1 MAKPG
6 LKVVFFDDFTGGL
19 NNTDSRQNLLPN
31 ETPDCLD
38 VVFNSRGGFAAR
50 RGYRTTT
57 SSSILSGGYIGGQF
71 SAGTEVLWGIDSGG
85 GLWTWDGT
93 TLTDVVTSSA
103 ADSSRT
109 VRGVSWDDRLY
120 FANWLNGGSLLMRFW
135 NGSAFTS
142 LTNTANDNYTAPT
155 SSNAPL
161 ARLIAK
167 HSGHMFWADT
177 VESGTRY
184 RSRLRFSHPLQP
196 RDFAT
201 ADYFDIEPDDQT
213 NQITALVPF
222 KDHML
227 IFKQRGV
234 FALYGYDKSTF
245 VVERVSTQ
253 AGVFSQEQVSAN
265 AGVCYWW
272 STDGN
277 VYAYNGRGVVPLGDR
292 IKQVAQDGTVQP
304 GHADHRVMWGDN
316 QLWVVLK
323 TVAGDRLTYVY
334 DPSVGQSGAW
344 TRFSMTPSS
353 LFWWRKND
361 GSAQIMFIK
370 PSTGRLYDLG
380 SAAQEQDDDGGSAT
394 SIAAYYKTA
403 WYTAKDT
410 ALKKRW
416 RRPTVTVA
424 ANDDCQLSVDVY
436 HDFDESSVS
445 RTLTLPIARA
455 GGSFVWGDDWGSA
468 PWSGDDPAYEFDRL
482 GSPGRSHAI
491 QFKFSVTD
499 HTSKWWVDSYALP
512 YYEKGYR

>member
-19 NNTDSRQNLLPN
+19 NNNDSRQNLESN
-31 ETPDCLD
+31 ESPDCMD
-38 VVFNSRGGFAAR
+38 VVFNARGGFSTR

-85 GLWTWDGT
+85 GLWTWDGSS
-93 TLTDVVTSSA
+93 LTDVVTSSA
-103 ADSSRT
+103 ADMSRT
-109 VRGVSWDDRLY
+109 VRGVAWDDRLY
-120 FANWLNGGSLLMRFW
+120 FANWLNGGSLLMRYW
-135 NGSAFTS
+135 NGTAFTS
-142 LTNTANDNYTAPT
+142 LTNTANDNYTSPT
-155 SSNAPL
+155 QSNAPL

-167 HSGHMFWADT
+167 HSGHMMWADT

-184 RSRLRFSHPLQP
+184 RSRLRYSHPLQP

-222 KDHML
+222 KDHLL

-234 FALYGYDKSTF
+234 FAMYGYDKSTF
-245 VVERVSTQ
+245 VVERISTR
-253 AGVFSQEQVSAN
+253 AGVFNQEQVATN

-277 VYAYNGRGVVPLGDR
+277 VYAYNGSGVVPLGDR
-292 IKQVAQDGTVQP
+292 ISNVVYTGLVQP
-304 GHADHRVMWGDN
+304 GHEDHRVMWGEN
-316 QLWVVLK
+316 RLWVVLK
-323 TVAGDRLTYVY
+323 TTAGGRVTFMY
-334 DPSVGQSGAW
+334 DPSVGKRGAW
-344 TRFSMTPSS
+344 TQFSYTPSS
-353 LFWWRKND
+353 MFWWVKND
-361 GSAQIMFIK
+361 GTTQIMFIK

-380 SAAQEQDDDGGSAT
+380 RADQEQDEDGGVET
-394 SIAAYYKTA
+394 PIAAYYKTA
-403 WYTAKDT
+403 WFTAKDT

-424 ANDDCQLSVDVY
+424 ANDNCQLNVEVY
-436 HDFDESSVS
+436 HNFDESGVNRTLILPVS
-445 RTLTLPIARA
+445 RAT
-455 GGSFVWGDDWGSA
+455 GSMVWGDVWGT
-468 PWSGDDPAYEFDRL
+468 PWSGSDPVYEFDRL

-491 QFKFSVTD
+491 QFKFFITD
-499 HTSKWWVDSYALP
+499 HTSKWWIDSYALP
-512 YYEKGYR
+512 YFEKGYR